1 MDALK
6 DLPGARAELR
16 KNTRG
21 LLEWCVNN
29 GLVHANVL
37 AGLRM
42 APKTRQQRM
51 DDAAKRRALN
61 DTDIVAVW
69 NAAGRAGRFGSL
81 VRLAP
86 LTGMR
91 KNELATLRWSDVLH
105 DRIVLRAATTK
116 TGAAHE
122 IPLTGLMRQ
131 ILDAQPRT
139 TSPLIF
145 ASDRTGGPMASW
157 NKMKMAL
164 MREADVGEWTLHD
177 LRRSCRTLMS
187 RLGVSETIA
196 EASDWSRQGYAGGA
210 LQSR

>member
-1 MDALK
+1 M
-6 DLPGARAELR
+6 
-16 KNTRG
+16 
-21 LLEWCVNN
+21 
-29 GLVHANVL
+29 
-37 AGLRM
+37 
-42 APKTRQQRM
+42 
-51 DDAAKRRALN
+51 
-61 DTDIVAVW
+61 W
-69 NAAGRAGRFGSL
+69 NAAGRGGTI
-81 VRLAP
+81 RLAGAACP
-86 LTGMR
+86 ADR
-91 KNELATLRWSDVLH
+91 HAKEQLATLRWSDVLH

-157 NKMKMAL
+157 NKMKLAL

-196 EASDWSRQGYAGGA
+196 EASIGQRQGYAGGA